1 MRLCLQT
8 LEINNSESLA
18 SENIYIDH
26 NKVDLGSNMNFDYTQ
41 DDSLSLQLD
50 NIDLTNEIIDYKQSD
65 IGGTINDE
73 NDCIDGFIEII
84 QNLESIKAIET

>member
-8 LEINNSESLA
+8 LEVNNSEILPG
-18 SENIYIDH
+18 ENVYIDQT
-26 NKVDLGSNMNFDYTQ
+26 KVELGSNLNFDYIQ

-50 NIDLTNEIIDYKQSD
+50 NIDLTNEIIDYKQSE
-65 IGGTINDE
+65 IGEATNDA
-73 NDCIDGFIEII
+73 NDCLDGFIEII